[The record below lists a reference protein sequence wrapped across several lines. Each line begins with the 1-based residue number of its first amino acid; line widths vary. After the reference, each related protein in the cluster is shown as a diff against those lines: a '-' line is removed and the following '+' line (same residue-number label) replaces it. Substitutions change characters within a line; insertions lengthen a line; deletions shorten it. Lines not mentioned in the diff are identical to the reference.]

1 MGGFAA
7 VAVPRGGGSPGAC
20 RSRERGR
27 RAGGHGPRPRG
38 PPSAAWGAGGPAV
51 SPTARSL
58 CQRTNCASD
67 FAVPKIAAGSGGLT
81 SAGAAAA
88 GPARSGEGRRCP
100 GWGAVNGSGTPPWS
114 CRVTVAPCVTL
125 PRDKA
130 LCVTGRPHPPL
141 PVGGG
146 GGGCP
151 CPASP
156 GPPAAGDAVTA
167 PGRVNLPLGTLRGV
181 RCASSHS
188 SSPRVPRSEPEPLSQ
203 VPSGETEA
211 RGGGLQRQLGEP
223 GRVMAS

>member
-7 VAVPRGGGSPGAC
+7 VAVPHGGGSPGAC
-20 RSRERGR
+20 RNGERGR
-27 RAGGHGPRPRG
+27 WAGAHGPRPRS
-38 PPSAAWGAGGPAV
+38 PLSAAWGAGGPAV
-51 SPTARSL
+51 FPTACSL

-100 GWGAVNGSGTPPWS
+100 GWGRVNGSSTPPWS
-114 CRVTVAPCVTL
+114 CRVTVAPWVML

-130 LCVTGRPHPPL
+130 RCVTGRPGPHPPL

-146 GGGCP
+146 GGGPRLPLPCIPGSPSCRGWGYCP
-151 CPASP
+151 
-156 GPPAAGDAVTA
+156 GGF
-167 PGRVNLPLGTLRGV
+167 NLPLGLLRGV

-188 SSPRVPRSEPEPLSQ
+188 NSPRVARSEPEPLSQ
-203 VPSGETEA
+203 VPPGETEA
-211 RGGGLQRQLGEP
+211 RGG
-223 GRVMAS
+223 M